1 MKKRLFSMLL
11 VLCLCAWLV
20 PAGAE
25 EGTSGE
31 PQYKHVE
38 PPVAVSTYDAM
49 AAALPG
55 GEAEPDADN
64 IVWISHAKLTQSLTL
79 TEGQSIH
86 TLGKLEI
93 PADVTLTISN
103 GATVEAEVEIQSGG
117 EVKVEA
123 GGTLATTMAG
133 ENAISNAGTITVYR
147 GGALKSQMGGH
158 VVNKENATLTL
169 NGVFYCN
176 SYYDTTSSEGSPW
189 FSNRGNIK
197 GNGQIVVL
205 KVLTTERNDDDD
217 ENVPDTFGNMTV
229 SATMTEKVKN
239 QLGSSSDIE
248 VFTQAENIKDLVDLS
263 SNESSYSNVTGIF
276 LSKELEENAQRNTF
290 TLTNSLEITKNLWLD
305 EKTDLCVGGDAT
317 LTVDKDKLLFS
328 GRGNLSVAP
337 GGGTLKLG
345 DLTLFG
351 GSGTEAAFVPT
362 SNRIF
367 LSAMSPD
374 AVGPDHYPAAPEWIY
389 LLGDATSKAGTDIKN
404 LGLHLIVD
412 FALTLEGNFSAD
424 SVEVRGELTAAEDA
438 AVSIADLN
446 YGANSSENTL
456 KGTKSTSYELD
467 FDLNSNN
474 GYDDIYDHLAI
485 TDGKIY
491 LQKDG
496 NSVPVSPTRS
506 GYTFNGW
513 TATSHWTNI
522 ATSDKLAAITVQTDE
537 NGAYVPAPTEFP
549 VLMTAQWTRNSS
561 GGGGTVVKP
570 ETPPSE
576 TVTSTDQ
583 AAADGAVALTATVT
597 DDTAVVTLSDT
608 EIDRVAGGEEETSL
622 VLDVS
627 GLSKPVSA
635 VTLETAALEKI
646 ADAAAAEDSALDGL
660 TVKLTDCAVT
670 LDAEALEAV
679 ADQAGGKTVTLAV
692 DVNAENLTDFQKN
705 VVAELDNAVV
715 LDIYLVSDG
724 KRISDFH
731 DGKATLE
738 IPYQWDGEGV
748 LRAVFVRDDG
758 SLEVVPVSWS
768 DGVATVTVGHFSHYA
783 IFTEEALPFMDVTDP
798 LSYYYDAVKWALDQQ
813 ITAGT
818 TDTTFSPDAACTRA
832 QMVTFLWRAAGT
844 PEPVGTSNP
853 FADVSPDAYYRK
865 AVLWAAENG
874 ITAGTSEAAFSPD
887 MTCTRAQMAAF
898 LHRFAGTPASE
909 GTMPFADVSPD
920 AYYHDAVLW
929 AANCGVTTGTSA
941 TTFSPNDPC
950 SRGQIVT
957 FLYRSA

>member
-1 MKKRLFSMLL
+1 MKKRWLAM
-11 VLCLCAWLV
+11 VMALCLCASLV
-20 PAGAE
+20 PVGARADNPLYDTE
-25 EGTSGE
+25 KEVSTATELKSAL
-31 PQYKHVE
+31 PSAPNPNPV
-38 PPVAVSTYDAM
+38 PVAKLAGDITVTSSDSFRTM
-49 AAALPG
+49 G
-55 GEAEPDADN
+55 KIVVPD
-64 IVWISHAKLTQSLTL
+64 
-79 TEGQSIH
+79 GM
-86 TLGKLEI
+86 
-93 PADVTLTISN
+93 TLTIEN
-103 GATVEAEVEIQSGG
+103 GASVEAEVKVESGG
-117 EVKVEA
+117 KVLVKA

-133 ENAISNAGTITVYR
+133 EHAIVNDGTITVNR
-147 GGALKSQMGGH
+147 GGVLRSQKGGN
-158 VVNKENATLTL
+158 VVNNNGATLHVD
-169 NGVFYCN
+169 GVFYCN
-176 SYYDTTSSEGSPW
+176 GNYDATKTTDNEKYTPW
-189 FSNRGNIK
+189 FSNSGTV
-197 GNGQIVVL
+197 NGSGQVVVL
-205 KVLTTERNDDDD
+205 KAFAGQDEAENDIFGDVSVSAKMTER
-217 ENVPDTFGNMTV
+217 
-229 SATMTEKVKN
+229 VKT
-239 QLGSSSDIE
+239 QFGSSPDIK
-248 VFTQAENIKDLVDLS
+248 VYTQAESIEDLVALN
-263 SNESSYSNVTGIF
+263 SNESPYNNVSGIF
-276 LSKELEENAQRNTF
+276 LSKDMTEAQAQAGNRNCFDVTNN
-290 TLTNSLEITKNLWLD
+290 LTITKNLWLD
-305 EKTDLCVGGDAT
+305 QKTDLYVGSDAT

-328 GRGNLSVAP
+328 GRGNISVEP
-337 GGGTLKLG
+337 TGGTLQLDSMKL
-345 DLTLFG
+345 LG
-351 GSGTEAAFVPT
+351 GNGTEAAFVPT

-374 AVGPDHYPAAPEWIY
+374 AAGPDYYPAVPCWIY
-389 LLGDATSKAGTDIKN
+389 LQGNATAPAGTNITALN
-404 LGLHLIVD
+404 LHLIVD
-412 FALTLEGNFSAD
+412 SVLELKGDFSAD
-424 SVEVRGELTAAEDA
+424 SAEVRGELTYPENAT
-438 AVSIADLN
+438 VSIGDVDYDAE
-446 YGANSSENTL
+446 SKENAL
-456 KGTKSTSYELD
+456 KGTKSTTYEMS
-467 FDLNSNN
+467 FNLNTGNN
-474 GYDDIYDHLAI
+474 YDDVYDHLNYEK
-485 TDGKIY
+485 DSKKIY
-491 LQKDG
+491 LEQ
-496 NSVPVSPTRS
+496 NFVPASPNRP
-506 GYTFNGW
+506 GYRFDGW
-513 TATSHWTNI
+513 TATSPWAK
-522 ATSDKLAAITVQTDE
+522 ATSEGLAKFTVQTDE
-537 NGAYVPAPTEFP
+537 TGAYVPAPTDFP
-549 VLMTAQWTRNSS
+549 VLMTAQWTRAGSSNSNNNS
-561 GGGGTVVKP
+561 NTTAQP
-570 ETPPSE
+570 TAE
-576 TVTSTDQ
+576 TVTPTASD
-583 AAADGAVALTATVT
+583 AAGGAVSLEATVKDETATV
-597 DDTAVVTLSDT
+597 AVPAA
-608 EIDRVAGGEEETSL
+608 EIDRVAQGETAGQGTSL

-635 VTLETAALEKI
+635 VTLDKDTLEKI

-715 LDIYLVSDG
+715 LDVYLVSDG